1 MDSGNFKID
10 MRHIWIPIEIAQNIL
25 SMENQSTYIVCT
37 KTLENNEDTG
47 GWIKRDIKYLVK
59 DMQAMIDIDR
69 PNAIMIYVI
78 LLFLAAVGIFNAQ
91 ILSVFKR
98 TREIG
103 TLMALGMQRNKVV
116 LLFTI
121 EGALNA
127 LLAVFFGSV
136 FFAPLLYYFSIYG
149 IPLPIDYSDLGLIVA
164 KRLIPVYSSILILST
179 TLIVSI
185 IVLIV
190 SYLPSKKIS
199 KLHPTDAI
207 RGKAVI

>member
-1 MDSGNFKID
+1 M
-10 MRHIWIPIEIAQNIL
+10 
-25 SMENQSTYIVCT
+25 
-37 KTLENNEDTG
+37 
-47 GWIKRDIKYLVK
+47 IKK
-59 DMQAMIDIDR
+59 
-69 PNAIMIYVI
+69 
-78 LLFLAAVGIFNAQ
+78 
-91 ILSVFKR
+91 
-98 TREIG
+98 
-103 TLMALGMQRNKVV
+103 NKVV

-121 EGALNA
+121 EGGLNA

-149 IPLPIDYSDLGLIVA
+149 IPLPIDYSELGLIVA

-207 RGKAVI
+207 RGRAVI

>member
-1 MDSGNFKID
+1 
-10 MRHIWIPIEIAQNIL
+10 
-25 SMENQSTYIVCT
+25 
-37 KTLENNEDTG
+37 
-47 GWIKRDIKYLVK
+47 
-59 DMQAMIDIDR
+59 
-69 PNAIMIYVI
+69 VI

-103 TLMALGMQRNKVV
+103 TLMALGMQKNKVV

-127 LLAVFFGSV
+127 LLAVFFGSI

-149 IPLPIDYSDLGLIVA
+149 IPLPIDYSELGLIVA

-207 RGKAVI
+207 RGRAVI